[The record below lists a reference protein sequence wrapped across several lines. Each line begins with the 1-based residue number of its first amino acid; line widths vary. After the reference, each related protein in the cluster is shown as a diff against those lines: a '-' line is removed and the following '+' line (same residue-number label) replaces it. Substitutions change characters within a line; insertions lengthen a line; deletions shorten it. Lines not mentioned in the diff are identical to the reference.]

1 MSHVFSQ
8 VGERKLLSTVV
19 EKQIEEAIRSKT
31 LRPGS
36 KLPSE
41 NEMCEQFGVS
51 RTAVREALRM
61 LNARGLIS
69 IEKGRGMFV
78 VNFSAETVTDPLHL
92 YLKLQCEEDYAID
105 IVHARQI
112 IEPPIAASAAMNHTD
127 EDARLLIQDH
137 EDLKRCRGNF
147 EDLSRLDMKFHL
159 DIARA
164 SENVI
169 IPLLL
174 EPIHRLMPQIKSSIY
189 ASVDNAQES
198 AIEWHGKILERIL
211 ARDPEGAT
219 LAMRDHLRIAEE
231 HVNVMLQAQRQADSS
246 VEDRSTTLT

>member
-1 MSHVFSQ
+1 MSHVFTQ
-8 VGERKLLSTVV
+8 VGQRKLLSKVV
-19 EKQIEEAIRSKT
+19 ENQIEEAIRSKT
-31 LRPGS
+31 LGPGS

-41 NEMCEQFGVS
+41 NEMCDQFGVS

-69 IEKGRGMFV
+69 IEKGRGMYV
-78 VNFSAETVTDPLHL
+78 QNFSAETVTDPLHL
-92 YLKLQCEEDYAID
+92 YLKLQCEEDYVID

-112 IEPPIAASAAMNHTD
+112 IEPPIAASAALNHTD
-127 EDARLLIQDH
+127 EDARLLVRDH
-137 EDLKRCRGNF
+137 EELKHCGGNY

-169 IPLLL
+169 VPLLL

-189 ASVDNAQES
+189 ASVENAQES
-198 AIEWHGKILERIL
+198 AVEWHGKILDRIL
-211 ARDPEGAT
+211 ARDAEGANR
-219 LAMRDHLRIAEE
+219 AMRDHLRIAEE
-231 HVNVMLQAQRQADSS
+231 HVNLMLQAQKKTDLAASKTSPDP
-246 VEDRSTTLT
+246 V